1 MLSARQANRGY
12 FLQAYVSGRHGWQA
26 ETPSP
31 YAVRLLRRLRRLVPG
46 GRLLDVGCGEGRH
59 AIAAAGLGFKVT
71 AIDYE
76 PLALKRARRLVRQKR
91 ARGVV
96 LRRADVFRLPFR
108 DSSFDIVLDH
118 GCLHH
123 QRKSDWPAYRSS
135 ILRVLKPEGF
145 YVLSVFSPE
154 FRFFRGSR
162 RSWHITHGAYRR
174 CFTRAGIAGLL
185 GRDFDLLKLTP
196 ERGKGRGFWHVLARR
211 TGGLPASH
219 TWTARGAAAAARREE
234 SRG

>member
-1 MLSARQANRGY
+1 MLTAYKANRRY
-12 FLQAYVSGRHGWQA
+12 FREAYRTGVHGWGVDA
-26 ETPSP
+26 PSP
-31 YAVRLLRRLRRLVPG
+31 EAVRFLKRLRRRALG
-46 GRLLDVGCGEGRH
+46 GEVLDVGCGEGRH
-59 AIAAAGLGFKVT
+59 AIAAARLGFKVT
-71 AIDYE
+71 GIDYE
-76 PLALKRARRLVRQKR
+76 PRALERARRFAR
-91 ARGVV
+91 ARHVRGVTF
-96 LRRADVFRLPFR
+96 LRADVFRLPFAR
-108 DSSFDIVLDH
+108 ARFDVAIDY